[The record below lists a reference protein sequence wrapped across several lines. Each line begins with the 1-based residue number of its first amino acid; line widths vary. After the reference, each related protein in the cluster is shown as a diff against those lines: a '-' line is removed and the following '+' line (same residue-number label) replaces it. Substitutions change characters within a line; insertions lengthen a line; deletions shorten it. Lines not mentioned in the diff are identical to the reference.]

1 MQWFT
6 GGKKC
11 AFKRSIVDT
20 LVLGAILMN
29 TVGIYARVSTD
40 KQENGNQLD
49 QLREFAAK
57 QGWEIIAEFVDTVSG
72 SGKKARPQFE
82 RMMLAA
88 SQRQFDLVL
97 FWKLDRFSREGVRKT
112 LQHLTLLD
120 SYGVAW
126 RSFMEPFFDSCGV
139 MRDVVISIMATL
151 AEQERISISDRTKA
165 GLARAVRQGKTLGRR
180 AVVVNVPSAR
190 KMQRD
195 GLGLR
200 TIAKRLKISVNTL
213 QRALKAA

>member
-1 MQWFT
+1 M
-6 GGKKC
+6 K
-11 AFKRSIVDT
+11 
-20 LVLGAILMN
+20 
-29 TVGIYARVSTD
+29 TVGIYCRVSTN

-49 QLREFAAK
+49 QLQEFARK
-57 QGWEIIAEFVDTVSG
+57 NGWEIVAEFIDSVSG